1 MAATGYRIHVGDSLT
16 RSPDAIRIPGSLKA
30 AAAVFLTSVPEFA
43 MYAVIKTGGKQYKV
57 ATGESLKIES
67 LTAEVGQTVSFDEVL
82 MIADGDKLNV
92 GAPLVVGGK
101 VSAEVVAHGRGDK
114 IRIIKHR
121 RRKHYHKEQGH
132 RQNFT
137 EVKITG
143 IVGA

>member
-1 MAATGYRIHVGDSLT
+1 
-16 RSPDAIRIPGSLKA
+16 
-30 AAAVFLTSVPEFA
+30 

-57 ATGESLKIES
+57 VAGERLKIET
-67 LTAEVGQTVSFDEVL
+67 LTAEVGDTVSFEEVL
-82 MIADGDKLNV
+82 MIGEGEQITV
-92 GAPLVVGGK
+92 GAPLISGGK
-101 VSAEVVAHGRGDK
+101 VSAEILAHGRGEK

-137 EVKITG
+137 EVKITE